1 MAADPKVLHTFAM
14 NLKRYM
20 ARDGINQNELAARTG
35 ASIGSVSNWL
45 HEINEPRS
53 GMLYKLTEI
62 FDCKPSDLLADY
74 EEQKTSPP
82 SEEDELD
89 QITRDTLSLLKTC
102 TDDERRMYLN
112 ILRAMKA
119 GDQPQA

>member
-1 MAADPKVLHTFAM
+1 MSEQEVSRVFAI
-14 NLKRYM
+14 NLRHYM
-20 ARDGINQNELAARTG
+20 TSNHINQKELAAKLG
-35 ASIGSVSNWL
+35 VSESSVSNWL
-45 HEINEPRS
+45 HTINVPRT
-53 GMLYKLTEI
+53 GVLQKLTEI
-62 FDCKPSDLLADY
+62 FGCKPSDLLTDHGG
-74 EEQKTSPP
+74 QKTSPP

-119 GDQPQA
+119 GGQPQA